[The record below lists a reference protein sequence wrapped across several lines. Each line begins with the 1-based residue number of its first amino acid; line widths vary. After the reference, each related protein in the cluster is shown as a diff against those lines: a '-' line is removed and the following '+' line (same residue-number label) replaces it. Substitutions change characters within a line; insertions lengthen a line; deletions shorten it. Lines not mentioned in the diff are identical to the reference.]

1 MLIQSNFL
9 LGFFFCLNFV
19 RNRFAVLLINQ
30 LISGVD
36 GYGICFL
43 LIMELTS
50 SSHTSFAAGV
60 SLVAY
65 TLGEILFTGFA
76 YASKHWLNL
85 KWLMTIYFAVT
96 VPYLYFIPESPYW
109 LFSKKKYPQ
118 LESNLRNIAKINR
131 KKEEDWLPK
140 FQLLIQNTNEQKQQD
155 EQTRIDKKK
164 TFLRFIPRL
173 IISGFIEFVT
183 MLLYTKI
190 SYSLGEEN
198 GTLSPYANFIIGA
211 AVEGV
216 GYLIAGLI
224 ITTILGRKYSFI
236 LFSILTSICVIIIP
250 FILYSHPT
258 ASTVLS
264 QIGKLSISGAV
275 SVSWLYV
282 PELFPTYMRG
292 LANAIFVFIGNFGSI
307 LAPIV
312 ETALGEKH
320 ERVSYYIYAALTCIL
335 AIIIFLTLPETRNNS
350 FNDDND
356 QQQNKNTTHA
366 YH

>member
-1 MLIQSNFL
+1 
-9 LGFFFCLNFV
+9 
-19 RNRFAVLLINQ
+19 
-30 LISGVD
+30 
-36 GYGICFL
+36 
-43 LIMELTS
+43 MELTS

-65 TLGEILFTGFA
+65 TLGEILFTAFA
-76 YASKHWLNL
+76 FAAQHWLNL
-85 KWLMTIYFAVT
+85 KWLISIYFAVT

-109 LFSKKKYPQ
+109 LFTKKKYAQ
-118 LESNLRNIAKINR
+118 LEANLRTIAKVNR
-131 KKEEDWLPK
+131 KNEQDWLPN
-140 FQLLIQNTNEQKQQD
+140 FQLLVENTKQQKD
-155 EQTRIDKKK
+155 EQDRQIRINKKK
-164 TFLRFIPRL
+164 TYLRFIPRL

-190 SYSLGEEN
+190 SYGLGEEN
-198 GTLSPYANFIIGA
+198 GTLSPYTNFIIGA

-216 GYLIAGLI
+216 GYLIAGLL

-236 LFSILTSICVIIIP
+236 LFAILTSICVIIIP

-258 ASTVLS
+258 VTTVLS

-312 ETALGEKH
+312 ETGLGEKH
-320 ERVSYYIYAALTCIL
+320 ERVSYYIYAALTLVLSIV
-335 AIIIFLTLPETRNNS
+335 IFLTLPETRNNS
-350 FNDDND
+350 FNDDE
-356 QQQNKNTTHA
+356 QQKNQNKTAHA